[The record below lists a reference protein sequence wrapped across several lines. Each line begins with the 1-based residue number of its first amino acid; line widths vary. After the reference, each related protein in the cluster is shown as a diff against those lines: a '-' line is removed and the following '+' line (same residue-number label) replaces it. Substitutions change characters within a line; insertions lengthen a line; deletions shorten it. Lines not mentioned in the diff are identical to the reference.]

1 MAAPEAAANREVT
14 VASPRM
20 KLYLGGLN
28 DEFHRAYAVARQARS
43 KGKDP
48 ATDVEIAPAED
59 MAARVEGL
67 VGPKGIAERIRE
79 HMKTKDREAA
89 AFAVAKELM
98 LEGGEIT
105 AQTLP
110 SEKVRRI
117 EQAVRT
123 GLALVTEGVVS
134 APIEGISRVQVRKNP
149 DGSEFISIGFAGPIR
164 GAGGTGQAFALLL
177 ADFCRQVAHIGNYRP
192 RQDEV
197 ERYVEELNLYARRTR
212 AGQYVPT
219 EEEIKHIAN
228 NCAVCI
234 DGEPSEEY
242 EVSTKKDLRV
252 TVADDTG
259 TKVEMVTNRVRSG
272 VCLVMSEGVCLK
284 AAKVLKITKKNGL
297 DWQWVEKLIKV
308 AKKDSM
314 KMELKPSSKYMDEIV
329 AGRPIFSYPMR
340 PGGFRLRYGRTPMTG
355 IAAKATHPATM
366 VVLGEFPAIGTQ
378 LKVERPGKGCVI
390 TPCSD
395 CEPPIVKLAN
405 GDVVRVNSAE
415 EARVL
420 APVISEILFIGDL
433 LVNYGDFL
441 KSNHVLVPCGYNE
454 EWHSLEL
461 AAKGIELTPAQARLQ
476 PAEEALELC
485 RTKGVPLSPRLT
497 FFWND
502 VSAQQM
508 QELASWLDAA
518 KYESSK
524 GLLQASMAGPIE
536 AKAKHCLEE
545 LGVPHRVTEGEI
557 VIGRDEAL
565 ALLVS
570 MGMLAADGSK
580 KGLERFN
587 AAFDAQKTGLQI
599 IVDAA
604 TVQVRDKSGTYIG
617 ASMGRPEKAKPR
629 KMKPPV
635 HALFPVGLH
644 GGKLRSL
651 VKAVKSIAEA
661 DVKTAELELNYRA
674 CPDCQKETW
683 ELLCES
689 CGVHTVGA
697 NKCFKCGK
705 LFVGELCSCGGEG
718 SPAGK
723 QPIYLERAFRSAC
736 ERTNCKPVEVKGVV
750 GLISD
755 AKTAEP
761 LEKGVLRA
769 AHDVSVFRDGTIRF
783 DATEIPLTHFTCN
796 MAGITVGQARELGY
810 EEDAF
815 GKPLEDEGQWVELK
829 PQDMILHEDAG
840 EYLMRTARF
849 VDDLLVTFYGM
860 SAYYKPQ
867 TVRDMIGKHV
877 VSLAPHTSAGVL
889 SRVIGF
895 NQVRA
900 ILAHPYMHCAC
911 RRNADGDELAIMLL
925 LDALLNFSLA
935 YLPASRGGKMDAP
948 LVLSSE
954 INPSQ
959 VDDEVHAMESVWG
972 YPLEFY
978 EAAAKFT
985 PPGEVKVETI
995 GQRLGTPGQFEGIGF
1010 TNTCEFEGAP
1020 YQSAYVRLG
1029 SMAEKLQIELELMS
1043 KIRAVD
1049 TAGAA
1054 ERILLSHFF
1063 PDIYGNLRSFSK
1075 QSFRCVECNFK
1086 HRRVPLIGKCRK
1098 CGGKLLLTINRGGVE
1113 KYLKLSK
1120 AVAEK
1125 YGLPN
1130 YLKQR
1135 LMLLGKEI
1143 ASIFENEQVKQ
1154 VTLAEFV

>member
-1 MAAPEAAANREVT
+1 MQNYFD
-14 VASPRM
+14 S
-20 KLYLGGLN
+20 LN
-28 DEFHRAYAVARQARS
+28 IEFERAYSVARQARAR
-43 KGKDP
+43 GKDP
-48 ATDVEIAPAED
+48 ATEVEIAPAED

-98 LEGGEIT
+98 LDGGEIT
-105 AQTLP
+105 NQTLP
-110 SEKVRRI
+110 SDKIKRM

-134 APIEGISRVQVRKNP
+134 APIEGISRISIRKNP
-149 DGSEFISIGFAGPIR
+149 DGSEYIAVGFAGPIR

-177 ADFCRQVAHIGNYRP
+177 ADFCRQVAKIENYRP

-228 NCAVCI
+228 NCPVCI

-242 EVSTKKDLRV
+242 EVSNKKNLKV
-252 TVADDTG
+252 TVVDDKG
-259 TKVEMVTNRVRSG
+259 TQTAMITNRVRSG

-308 AKKDSM
+308 AKKDSA
-314 KMELKPSSKYMDEIV
+314 KTELKPSSKYMDEIV
-329 AGRPIFSYPMR
+329 AGRPIFAYPTR
-340 PGGFRLRYGRTPMTG
+340 PGGFRLRYGRTPLTG
-355 IAAKATHPATM
+355 IASKATHPATM
-366 VVLGEFPAIGTQ
+366 VALGEFPAIGTQ

-390 TPCSD
+390 TPCPD
-395 CEPPIVKLAN
+395 VEPPVVKLSN
-405 GDVVRVNSAE
+405 GDVLRLETAE
-415 EARVL
+415 EARQL
-420 APVISEILFIGDL
+420 APAIAEILFIGDL

-454 EWHSLEL
+454 EWHVLEL
-461 AAKGIELTPAQARLQ
+461 AAKGIEMTAGKVRQMHAG
-476 PAEEALELC
+476 EALELC
-485 RTKGVPLSPRLT
+485 LKQGVPLTPRLT

-502 VSAQQM
+502 VSAQQ
-508 QELASWLDAA
+508 LAWLAA
-518 KYESSK
+518 WLQAASYESTK
-524 GLLQASMAGPIE
+524 GLLEASLSGPIE
-536 AKAKHCLEE
+536 PKAKRCLEE
-545 LGVPHRVTEGEI
+545 LCVPHRVVDGQ
-557 VIGRDEAL
+557 VVLASDEAMAVL
-565 ALLVS
+565 AS
-570 MGMLAADGSK
+570 FGMLADNGVK

-587 AAFDAQKTGLQI
+587 AAFDPVKDGLQI
-599 IVDAA
+599 IADAA
-604 TVQVRDKSGTYIG
+604 TVQVRDKAGVYVGS
-617 ASMGRPEKAKPR
+617 SMGRPEKAKPR

-635 HALFPVGLH
+635 HSLFPVGLH

-674 CPDCQKETW
+674 CPECKREMW

-697 NKCFKCGK
+697 SKCFKCGK
-705 LFVGELCSCGGEG
+705 LFAGELCSCGSPG

-723 QPIYLERAFRSAC
+723 QGVYLERAFKAAC
-736 ERTNCKPVEVKGVV
+736 ERTGSRPTEVKAVQ

-755 AKTAEP
+755 AKTPEP
-761 LEKGVLRA
+761 LEKGILRA
-769 AHDVSVFRDGTIRF
+769 SHDVSVFRDGTIRF
-783 DATEIPLTHFTCN
+783 DATEIPMTHFTCGL
-796 MAGITVGQARELGY
+796 AGISVAQARELGY
-810 EEDAF
+810 EEDAW
-815 GKPLEDEGQWVELK
+815 GKPIEDERQWIELK
-829 PQDMILHEDAG
+829 LQDMILHEDAG
-840 EYLMRTARF
+840 EYFVRTAQF

-860 SAYYKPQ
+860 QAYYRAKTP
-867 TVRDMIGKHV
+867 RDLIGKHL

-889 SRVIGF
+889 SRIIGF
-895 NQVRA
+895 SQVRA
-900 ILAHPYMHCAC
+900 ILAHPYLHCAC
-911 RRNADGDELAIMLL
+911 RRNADGDELAVMLL
-925 LDALLNFSLA
+925 LDSLLNFSLA

-954 INPSQ
+954 IVPAQ
-959 VDDEVHAMESVWG
+959 VDDEVHAMETVWS

-978 EAAAKFT
+978 QAAQKFT
-985 PPGEVKVETI
+985 PPGEVKLETI
-995 GQRLGTPGQFEGIGF
+995 GNRLGTPGQFEGIGF
-1010 TNTCEFEGAP
+1010 THSAEFGGAP

-1029 SMAEKLQIELELMS
+1029 TMAEKLQIELELMS

-1135 LMLLGKEI
+1135 LMLLEKEI